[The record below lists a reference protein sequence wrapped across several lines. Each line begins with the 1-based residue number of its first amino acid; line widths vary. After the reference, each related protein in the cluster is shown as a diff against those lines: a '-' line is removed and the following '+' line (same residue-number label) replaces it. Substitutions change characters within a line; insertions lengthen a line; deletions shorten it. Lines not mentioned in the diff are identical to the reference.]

1 MNTILEHSHFIERT
15 KIPNHQRKLS
25 DFRNEASILFDLSK
39 CKCSDM
45 VSNCKCA
52 KAHTFPA
59 NERQFLQ
66 DQRRQ
71 RKMIIGGIDQ
81 KETSKLKRKAERQE
95 ANLKR
100 MKKLKTDESKSQA
113 DSDVHVGGEDDT

>member
-1 MNTILEHSHFIERT
+1 M
-15 KIPNHQRKLS
+15 
-25 DFRNEASILFDLSK
+25 FDLSK
-39 CKCSDM
+39 RKCSDM

-52 KAHTFPA
+52 KEYTVPA
-59 NERQFLQ
+59 NEREYLQ

-81 KETSKLKRKAERQE
+81 KETSKLKREAERQA

-113 DSDVHVGGEDDT
+113 DSDIIAKTIRTRLTTSIRSRTSYD